1 VTAVKIAA
9 IAALILTASAA
20 LAPAMASVISFSTRA
35 YTGGALASAAA
46 YDSTI
51 STLMSRAPTTGYGD
65 TTLTSAT
72 NMANHVVFG
81 GPQSNIAFL
90 TTIRFDISLTQAGG
104 FSLRGG
110 PDFGLG
116 GVLMLDGQVLDWR
129 SSDMWWSGSYASASQ
144 TLNGTATLAAG
155 SHVVKLEGL
164 ENCCDGNAQ
173 LQFRLGTGS
182 WTTFA
187 SNDGLAASALNS
199 AAVPEPASMA
209 LLATGLLG
217 LVGRRRR

>member
-1 VTAVKIAA
+1 MKIAA
-9 IAALILTASAA
+9 LAAALVLIASAA
-20 LAPAMASVISFSTRA
+20 SASVVSFSTRA

-51 STLMSRAPTTGYGD
+51 STLMGQAPTTGYGD
-65 TTLTSAT
+65 TTLASAT

-90 TTIRFDISLTQAGG
+90 TMIRFDVGLGQAGT

-129 SSDMWWSGSYASASQ
+129 NTDMWWNGSYASASQ
-144 TLNGTATLAAG
+144 TLNGSATLAAG

-164 ENCCDGNAQ
+164 ENCCDGGAQ
-173 LQFRLGTGS
+173 LQFRIGSGT
-182 WTTFA
+182 WTTFGA
-187 SNDGLAASALNS
+187 TDGLAAGALNNET
-199 AAVPEPASMA
+199 AVPEPASFA
-209 LLATGLLG
+209 LLGVALAGLAA
-217 LVGRRRR
+217 RRRRAA